1 MRSSWI
7 IATFDSIYGWRRF
20 YQGPARGNAAVIN
33 RGSIKEREVMAT
45 TVQEPQQ
52 LAHHLP
58 GEGQSGNGGGRN
70 LVPVEGNLPAVEDHS
85 PELAKT
91 GVWVGLAAI
100 TMSFAALTSALV
112 VRQGSGLDWR
122 HITLPSILYANTVV
136 LLTSSI
142 TLEVARRRITRCACG
157 VEGQIAA
164 AMRWLG
170 VTLALGL
177 LFVAG
182 QYIAWLQLKAEG
194 LYLATNSN
202 SSFFYVFTGVHA
214 LHVLGGL
221 AGLTYVMS
229 KLNRCILRQSAFA
242 ASAQY
247 WHFMSILWLYLL
259 WVLWMNL

>member
-1 MRSSWI
+1 MR
-7 IATFDSIYGWRRF
+7 FDNFYGESTF
-20 YQGPARGNAAVIN
+20 YQGPVGENAAVIN
-33 RGSIKEREVMAT
+33 WGNIKESEVMAT
-45 TVQEPQQ
+45 TVQEPPQI
-52 LAHHLP
+52 AHRLP
-58 GEGQSGNGGGRN
+58 HDGQSGNGGGRN

-122 HITLPSILYANTVV
+122 HLTLPPILYANTVV

-142 TLEVARRRITRCACG
+142 TLEVARRRITACARG
-157 VEGQIAA
+157 IEGQTAA

-170 VTLALGL
+170 LTFALGL

-182 QYIAWLQLKAEG
+182 QYTAWLRLKAEG

-221 AGLTYVMS
+221 AGLMYVMS
-229 KLNRCILRQSAFA
+229 KLNRSILKRSTFA
-242 ASAQY
+242 AAAQY
-247 WHFMSILWLYLL
+247 WHFMDILWLYLL